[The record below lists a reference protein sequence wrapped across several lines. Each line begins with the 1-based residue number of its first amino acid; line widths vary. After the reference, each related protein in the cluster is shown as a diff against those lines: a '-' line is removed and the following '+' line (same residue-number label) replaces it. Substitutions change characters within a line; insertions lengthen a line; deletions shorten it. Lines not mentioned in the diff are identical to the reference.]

1 MRLRACSESWRALE
15 RAPEASAILADPPW
29 TAFTLLYGGGTY
41 EILAEDPLCRV
52 LPEELPGL
60 RFERRGVTP
69 PFTPDLIG
77 HVCYEAGYG
86 LDPLLPDAPKGGEV
100 IPDVS
105 FSVFRRVVIRE
116 MATGRAWEAE
126 RQMMRELEP
135 QPHALGKGRFR
146 AHKESDSECPESYA
160 AKVQAIR
167 EKIRQGRVYQ
177 VNLTRQEGWRV
188 EGDLRVLAQRLLAAN
203 PAPYSALVADPA
215 FTVISSSPERFLAWG
230 RGRIC
235 TRPIKGTAPRFSA
248 PEQDEASARELLA
261 SMKNR
266 SELAMIVDLLRNDLT
281 RFSGAPCTVEAFP
294 LLESY
299 ANVFHLVADLSAPL
313 PETFTLESLLRA
325 LFPGG
330 SITGCPKLS
339 AMQVIH
345 DLEALPRR
353 IYTGALGWMSAD
365 LRSGEWS
372 IPIRTAWA
380 VGGELRFGV
389 GGGVVWDS
397 EPRAEYEE
405 TVHKGRSLVQC
416 LNS

>member
-15 RAPEASAILADPPW
+15 RAPDAAAILAERPG
-29 TAFTLLYGGGTY
+29 TAFILLHGAGAYQ
-41 EILAEDPLCRV
+41 ILAEDPLCRV
-52 LPEELPGL
+52 LPGELTGL
-60 RFERRGVTP
+60 QFERGGVTP

-77 HVCYEAGYG
+77 HVCYEAGYV
-86 LDPLLPDAPKGGEV
+86 LDPLLPKAPKGGV
-100 IPDVS
+100 AIPDLS

-116 MATGRAWEAE
+116 TATGRAWEAE
-126 RQMMRELEP
+126 RRMPRELEP
-135 QPHALGKGRFR
+135 QPHALGHGAFG
-146 AHKESDSECPESYA
+146 AVKESDSECHESYA
-160 AKVQAIR
+160 AKVQDIR
-167 EKIRQGRVYQ
+167 ERIRQGRVYQ
-177 VNLTRQEGWRV
+177 VNLTRQEAWRV
-188 EGDLRVLAQRLLAAN
+188 EGDLGELAQRLLAAN

-230 RGRIC
+230 EGRIR
-235 TRPIKGTAPRFSA
+235 TRPIKGTAPRFTTS
-248 PEQDEASARELLA
+248 EQDEASARELLA
-261 SMKNR
+261 STKNR

-281 RFSGAPCTVEAFP
+281 RFSGAPCTVDAFP

-313 PETFTLESLLRA
+313 PEAFTLESLLKA

-345 DLEALPRR
+345 ELEALPRR
-353 IYTGALGWMSAD
+353 IYTGALGWMAAD

-380 VGGELRFGV
+380 VGRELRFGV

-397 EPRAEYEE
+397 EPWAEYEE